1 MKAHPIL
8 LQMKYARIVA
18 CYAKMMDISLAEA
31 LDQFYRSDTYQLIHE
46 GVSDMHCFSDTY
58 LAEEIKLEYE
68 KNGVE
73 RKYPYCDY
81 ELIPQSAWNYGFA
94 GGEMTLE
101 EHGVGDVPFSSRK
114 PPVTLRAAFAPVAWG
129 YADGYE
135 TIADAYP
142 RSSRAMGEAVEM
154 EMIPYGC
161 AKLRMTEMPPVR
173 K

>member
-68 KNGVE
+68 KKKNIIIAVT
-73 RKYPYCDY
+73 
-81 ELIPQSAWNYGFA
+81 PQYYA
-94 GGEMTLE
+94 EIKTLLE
-101 EHGVGDVPFSSRK
+101 EHGYKSEEDFWSMEDFCQK
-114 PPVTLRAAFAPVAWG
+114 MIFPV
-129 YADGYE
+129 
-135 TIADAYP
+135 
-142 RSSRAMGEAVEM
+142 
-154 EMIPYGC
+154 
-161 AKLRMTEMPPVR
+161 
-173 K
+173 

>member
-1 MKAHPIL
+1 M
-8 LQMKYARIVA
+8 
-18 CYAKMMDISLAEA
+18 
-31 LDQFYRSDTYQLIHE
+31 HE
-46 GVSDMHCFSDTY
+46 YTHD
-58 LAEEIKLEYE
+58 
-68 KNGVE
+68 GVE
-73 RKYPYCDY
+73 RKFPYCDY
-81 ELIPQSAWNYGFA
+81 ELIPQSDWNYAFCGD
-94 GGEMTLE
+94 GLE
-101 EHGVGDVPFSSRK
+101 AVRRTVGNSPFSESE
-114 PPVTLRAAFAPVAWG
+114 PPVVLKASVCKIDWG